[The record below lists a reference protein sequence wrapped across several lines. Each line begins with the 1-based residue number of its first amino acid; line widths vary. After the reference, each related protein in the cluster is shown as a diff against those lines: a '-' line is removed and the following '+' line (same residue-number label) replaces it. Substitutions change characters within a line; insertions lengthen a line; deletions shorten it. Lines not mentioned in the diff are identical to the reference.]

1 MSNYR
6 FARPSLLLLGFQ
18 TSVLPENADDGA
30 AEQVA
35 VRRGDAAQFWMAVGT
50 WGGAQDCHV
59 SCGPKEARNP
69 DFGVKSQVLNLG
81 NLLFFQI
88 LVTRQVTPNMR
99 IEETESPSRLFVP
112 HM

>member
-6 FARPSLLLLGFQ
+6 FASPSLLLVGFQ
-18 TSVLPENADDGA
+18 TSVLPENAGDGA

-35 VRRGDAAQFWMAVGT
+35 ARRGTTAQFWMAVGT

-59 SCGPKEARNP
+59 SCGPKETRNP

-81 NLLFFQI
+81 NLFFFSDS
-88 LVTRQVTPNMR
+88 VTRHGVAKSWT
-99 IEETESPSRLFVP
+99 
-112 HM
+112 